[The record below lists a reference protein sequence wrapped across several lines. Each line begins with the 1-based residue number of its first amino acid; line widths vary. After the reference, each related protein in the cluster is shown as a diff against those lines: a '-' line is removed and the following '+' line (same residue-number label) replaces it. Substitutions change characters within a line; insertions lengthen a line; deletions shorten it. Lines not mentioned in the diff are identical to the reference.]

1 MQVSSDFI
9 YMASEL
15 MYIKSRMLLPV
26 LPKDEDP
33 RQPLVDALL
42 EYSRAKQASEFLKTQ
57 SDIYYDRFVKQPFEK
72 PTVGILLCK
81 EKKDAFVE
89 LTLPKD
95 SNIYATEYALY
106 LPDKK
111 ELQQKLQDWI
121 EEFSEE

>member
-1 MQVSSDFI
+1 MVGLNLKLEQYEGPLDLLLSLIQKHKIDIFDIPIAELTDQYLEYIESIEKYDMQVSSDFI

-57 SDIYYDRFVKQPFEK
+57 SDMKISKTQWTAY
-72 PTVGILLCK
+72 
-81 EKKDAFVE
+81 
-89 LTLPKD
+89 
-95 SNIYATEYALY
+95 
-106 LPDKK
+106 
-111 ELQQKLQDWI
+111 
-121 EEFSEE
+121 